1 MGRITIV
8 GGGIAGLAAA
18 ITCAEAEAE
27 VTLFEAH
34 DDLGG
39 RARSTDGPY
48 KANLG
53 PHVLYKDGPFC
64 RWLRDRDLMPAN
76 RGVPLAPIRFRWEGA
91 LRRTPP
97 LATAPAVLRLRGR
110 EAPSDRDFR
119 SWATDHT
126 DERTAQI
133 LSAAAGVYTFHHDPG
148 ELSAEFIWGRTVR
161 ALLNAPPPARY
172 VIGGWNALVAA
183 LEGRARALGVRIET
197 DHCVTALPDPPL
209 IVATEIAQARALLGD
224 DSLGWLSGRTVCL
237 DLGVQRRRGDPFV
250 VSDLDEAGWLERYSA
265 ADSSLAPPGE
275 ELIQAQMPI
284 RPDESAERACLR
296 LERLIDLS
304 LPDWR
309 ERETWRRRTVMDR
322 RSGALDLPG
331 ATWRDRPAVD
341 RGDGVFVAGD
351 MMAAPG
357 LLSEVAWGS
366 GLEAARLAVEA
377 LAPSRPALRAA

>member
-1 MGRITIV
+1 MGGITIV

-27 VTLFEAH
+27 VGLLEAH
-34 DDLGG
+34 AELGG

-53 PHVLYKDGPFC
+53 PHVVYKDGPFC
-64 RWLRDRDLMPAN
+64 RWLRERDLMPPS
-76 RGVPLAPIRFRWEGA
+76 RGVPLAPIRFRWEGT

-119 SWATDHT
+119 SWAAEHT

-172 VIGGWNALVAA
+172 VIGGWNALVDA
-183 LEGRARALGVRIET
+183 LEGRARQLGVKIET
-197 DHCVTALPDPPL
+197 DHCVSSLPEPPV
-209 IVATEIAQARALLGD
+209 IVATELGQARELLGD
-224 DSLGWLSGRTVCL
+224 DSLEWMSGRTVCL
-237 DLGVQRRRGDPFV
+237 DLGITHRRGDPFV

-265 ADSSLAPPGE
+265 ADRTLAPAGE
-275 ELIQAQMPI
+275 ELVQAQMPI
-284 RPDESAERACLR
+284 RPGESPEAACLR

-304 LPDWR
+304 LPEWR
-309 ERETWRRRTVMDR
+309 ERETWRRRLIMDG

-331 ATWRDRPAVD
+331 TTWRDRPAVD
-341 RGDGVFVAGD
+341 RGGGVFVAGD
-351 MMAAPG
+351 RMAAPG

-366 GLEAARLAVEA
+366 GVEAARLAVEA
-377 LAPSRPALRAA
+377 LAPKRPALRAA

>member
-1 MGRITIV
+1 MSGITIV
-8 GGGIAGLAAA
+8 GGGIAGLVAA
-18 ITCAEAEAE
+18 ITCAEAEAA

-39 RARSTDGPY
+39 RARSTEGPY

-64 RWLRDRDLMPAN
+64 RWLRDRDLMPAT
-76 RGVPLAPIRFRWEGA
+76 RGVPLAPIRFRWEGD

-110 EAPSDRDFR
+110 QAPADRDFR

-126 DERTAQI
+126 DARTAQI

-172 VIGGWNALVAA
+172 VIGAWNALVAV
-183 LEGRARALGVRIET
+183 LEGRARQLGVRIET
-197 DHCVTALPDPPL
+197 DHCVTSLPEAPV
-209 IVATEIAQARALLGD
+209 IVATELCQARELLGD
-224 DSLGWLSGRTVCL
+224 DSLEWPSGRTVCL
-237 DLGVQRRRGDPFV
+237 DFGIEHRRGDPFV

-265 ADSSLAPPGE
+265 ADRSLAPQGE
-275 ELIQAQMPI
+275 ELVQAQMPI
-284 RPDESAERACLR
+284 RPGESPEQTGLR
-296 LERLIDLS
+296 LERLIDLA

-309 ERETWRRRTVMDR
+309 ERETWRRRIVMDQ
-322 RSGALDLPG
+322 RSGALDSPG
-331 ATWRDRPAVD
+331 TSWSDRPAVD
-341 RGDGVFVAGD
+341 RGAGVFVAGD
-351 MMAAPG
+351 MMASPG
-357 LLSEVAWGS
+357 VLSEVAWGS
-366 GLEAARLAVEA
+366 GVEAARGAVEA

>member
-1 MGRITIV
+1 VSGITIV
-8 GGGIAGLAAA
+8 GGGIAGLTAA
-18 ITCAEAEAE
+18 ITCAEAEAG
-27 VTLFEAH
+27 VTLLEAH

-39 RARSTDGPY
+39 RARSTEGPY

-64 RWLRDRDLMPAN
+64 HWLRDRDLMPAN

-110 EAPSDRDFR
+110 EAPSERDFR

-126 DERTAQI
+126 DKRTAQI

-172 VIGGWNALVAA
+172 VTGGWNALVDS
-183 LEGRARALGVRIET
+183 LEARARQLGVRIET
-197 DHCVTALPDPPL
+197 GHCVASLPEPPV
-209 IVATEIAQARALLGD
+209 IVATEIHQARELLGD
-224 DSLGWLSGRTVCL
+224 DSLDGPSGRAVCL
-237 DLGVQRRRGDPFV
+237 DLGIEHRRGDPFV

-275 ELIQAQMPI
+275 ELVQAQMPI
-284 RPDESAERACLR
+284 RPGESAERAC
-296 LERLIDLS
+296 
-304 LPDWR
+304 
-309 ERETWRRRTVMDR
+309 
-322 RSGALDLPG
+322 PG
-331 ATWRDRPAVD
+331 SSA
-341 RGDGVFVAGD
+341 
-351 MMAAPG
+351 
-357 LLSEVAWGS
+357 
-366 GLEAARLAVEA
+366 
-377 LAPSRPALRAA
+377 

>member
-1 MGRITIV
+1 MGGITIV
-8 GGGIAGLAAA
+8 GGGIAGIVAA

-27 VTLFEAH
+27 VTLLEAH

-39 RARSTDGPY
+39 RARSTEGPY

-53 PHVLYKDGPFC
+53 PHVLYKDGLFC
-64 RWLRDRDLMPAN
+64 RWLRDRALMPAT
-76 RGVPLAPIRFRWEGA
+76 RGVPLAPIRFRWQGE

-110 EAPSDRDFR
+110 EAPADREFR
-119 SWATDHT
+119 SWATEHT

-172 VIGGWNALVAA
+172 VIGGWNGLVET
-183 LEGRARALGVRIET
+183 LENRARGLGVRIET
-197 DHCVTALPDPPL
+197 DHCVTALPEPPV
-209 IVATEIAQARALLGD
+209 IVATELCQARDLLGD
-224 DSLGWLSGRTVCL
+224 DSLEWLSGRTVCL
-237 DLGVQRRRGDPFV
+237 DLGVEHRRGDPFV
-250 VSDLDEAGWLERYSA
+250 VSDLDEAGWFERYSA
-265 ADSSLAPPGE
+265 VDAGLAPPGE

-284 RPDESAERACLR
+284 RPDESADQACLR
-296 LERLIDLS
+296 LERLIELAM
-304 LPDWR
+304 PDWR

-331 ATWRDRPAVD
+331 TTWADRPAVD
-341 RGDGVFVAGD
+341 RGNGVFVAGD
-351 MMAAPG
+351 MMASPG

-366 GLEAARLAVEA
+366 GVEAAKLAVEA
-377 LAPSRPALRAA
+377 LAPRRPALRAA